1 MHTSISKNLLFVFGT
16 RPEAIKM
23 ASIIKKCSKFPEHV
37 TFKVC
42 VTGQHR
48 EMLDQVLSFF
58 EIVPDYDLDVMKTDQ
73 NLVTLSASI
82 LKGLKPVF
90 DEYKPDAVFVQG
102 DTTTATIAA
111 LAAFYSG
118 IRVYHV
124 EAGLRTFNKFSPFPE
139 EVNRQV
145 IARIADIHFA
155 PTITAKN
162 HLLEEGI
169 PPSKIWVTGN
179 TVIDALY
186 LGLKKL
192 EAYQS
197 DTIKKLTALSVEG
210 KKLILVTGHR
220 RENFGE
226 GFKQICKALIHLS
239 SRQDVQIVYPVHLN
253 PKVSISVKEL
263 LGEIKNIHLIDPLGY
278 PEFLCLMNKAHI
290 ILTDSGGIQEEV
302 PSLNV
307 PVLVM
312 RHTTEREEAIQ
323 AGSARLV
330 GTDIEKI
337 YFECSKLLYSTKEY
351 EEMTKNA
358 NPFGDGKASDRILE
372 VINSTNK

>member
-1 MHTSISKNLLFVFGT
+1 
-16 RPEAIKM
+16 
-23 ASIIKKCSKFPEHV
+23 
-37 TFKVC
+37 
-42 VTGQHR
+42 
-48 EMLDQVLSFF
+48 MLDQVLSFF
-58 EIVPDYDLDVMKTDQ
+58 EIVPDYDLDMMKTDQ

-90 DEYKPDAVFVQG
+90 DEYKPDTVFVQG
-102 DTTTATIAA
+102 DITTATIVA

-220 RENFGE
+220 SENFGD

-239 SRQDVQIVYPVHLN
+239 SRQDVQIVYPLHLN

-312 RHTTEREEAIQ
+312 RDTTEREEAIQ

-351 EEMTKNA
+351 EEMTKNT
-358 NPFGDGKASDRILE
+358 NPFGDGNASDRILE
-372 VINSTNK
+372 VINFTNK

>member
-1 MHTSISKNLLFVFGT
+1 
-16 RPEAIKM
+16 
-23 ASIIKKCSKFPEHV
+23 
-37 TFKVC
+37 
-42 VTGQHR
+42 
-48 EMLDQVLSFF
+48 MLDQVLSFF

-82 LKGLKPVF
+82 LKGLKPVS
-90 DEYKPDAVFVQG
+90 DEYKPGTVFVQG
-102 DTTTATIAA
+102 DITTATIVA

-220 RENFGE
+220 IENFGD

-239 SRQDVQIVYPVHLN
+239 SRQDVQIVYPLHLN

-312 RHTTEREEAIQ
+312 RDTTEREEAIQ

-330 GTDIEKI
+330 GTDFEKI

-351 EEMTKNA
+351 EEMTKNT
-358 NPFGDGKASDRILE
+358 NPFGDGNASDRILE
-372 VINSTNK
+372 VINFTNK